1 MAVAEGSS
9 KLNHAECNKIT
20 KSVVSLS
27 MKGGPPL
34 LPGYLHAVVDAPS
47 ARYSAT
53 PPHWCYDYCDY
64 HDSPSPKATKE
75 ASVTASMNSS
85 DDQSSTP
92 QASRAG

>member
-34 LPGYLHAVVDAPS
+34 LLGYLHAVVDAPS
-47 ARYSAT
+47 ARCSAT
-53 PPHWCYDYCDY
+53 PRHWCYDYYY